1 MGKEERM
8 VLATAGSFSAIS
20 ALFGGPLVAGV
31 LLIEAGIG
39 AGAMLIPILLPGLVA
54 AAIGYLLFVGLG
66 NWGGI
71 QETVLSVPG
80 LPIYDGTSVVDL
92 VVGIAVGILTAL
104 VIGVVRQLGS
114 SVLDRGPARLGL
126 GPLLLAG
133 GLAVGLLAQL
143 ADLLGANSQDVLFS
157 GQTSLPDVVAED
169 SAGILLVLIVAKG
182 LAYAISLSCGFR
194 GGPVFPAIFL
204 GVALGMI
211 AVVAFDVSPTLAVAV
226 GATAGMVAMTRLV
239 IASLLLA
246 ALLVGTGSADVL
258 PAAVLAAVAAWIT
271 RTAIDK
277 RLHPAEDNVPAW

>member
-1 MGKEERM
+1 M

-114 SVLDRGPARLGL
+114 TVLDRGPARLGL

-157 GQTSLPDVVAED
+157 GQTSLPDLVAED

-204 GVALGMI
+204 GVALAMI